1 MDFIVEFIKDWGYVA
16 VFLGALVEG
25 ESIVLTASA
34 LAYAGFLN
42 IYMVAGVAFFS
53 TVFAEQSCYL
63 IGRHYGP
70 GLFDRF
76 PRLKPAADKAFS
88 ILKRIDVWF
97 ILTCRFIYGIRT
109 VSPLVIGASG
119 IPIKKFI
126 PLNILAAAIWASISC
141 AGGYYLGEVIMENAD
156 IIKQLSKNVGLIV
169 LAVFAIIAGIIIF
182 IKYKKNTGK
191 NSSQ

>member
-1 MDFIVEFIKDWGYVA
+1 MDFIIEFIKDWGYLA

-25 ESIVLTASA
+25 ESIILTASA

-42 IYMVAGVAFFS
+42 IYIVAVVAFFS
-53 TVFAEQSCYL
+53 TIFAEQTCYL

-70 GLFDRF
+70 GLFDRL
-76 PRLKPAADKAFS
+76 PRLKPAANKAFS

-109 VSPLVIGASG
+109 VSPLVIGAAQ

-141 AGGYYLGEVIMENAD
+141 AGGYYLGEVIMSNAD
-156 IIKQLSKNVGLIV
+156 IIKQLSKNVGLLV
-169 LAVFAIIAGIIIF
+169 LAIFIVVGSIIIF
-182 IKYKKNTGK
+182 IKYRKKIHK
-191 NSSQ
+191 NI

>member
-1 MDFIVEFIKDWGYVA
+1 MDFIIEFIKDWGYVA

-25 ESIVLTASA
+25 ESIILTASA

-42 IYMVAGVAFFS
+42 IYIVAVVAFFS
-53 TVFAEQSCYL
+53 TIFAEQTCYL

-70 GLFDRF
+70 SLFDRF
-76 PRLKPAADKAFS
+76 PRLKPAANKAFS

-109 VSPLVIGASG
+109 VSPLVIGAAQ

-141 AGGYYLGEVIMENAD
+141 AGGYYLGEVIISNAD

-169 LAVFAIIAGIIIF
+169 LAVFIVVATIIIF
-182 IKYKKNTGK
+182 IKYRKKIKKNI
-191 NSSQ
+191 

>member
-1 MDFIVEFIKDWGYVA
+1 MDFIVEFIKDWGYIA

-34 LAYAGFLN
+34 LAYAGFLD
-42 IYMVAGVAFFS
+42 IYMVAAVAFFS

-70 GLFDRF
+70 GLFDKF
-76 PRLKPAADKAFS
+76 PRFKPAADKAFS

-119 IPIKKFI
+119 IPLKKFI
-126 PLNILAAAIWASISC
+126 PLNILAAGIWASISC

-156 IIKQLSKNVGLIV
+156 IIKQLSQNVGRIV
-169 LAVFAIIAGIIIF
+169 LAIFVIVAGMITF
-182 IKYKKNTGK
+182 IKYRK
-191 NSSQ
+191 NSNKNLSE

>member
-1 MDFIVEFIKDWGYVA
+1 MDFIVDFIKDWGYLA
-16 VFLGALVEG
+16 VFIGALIEG

-34 LAYAGFLN
+34 LAYAGFLD
-42 IYMVAGVAFFS
+42 IYIVATVAFFS
-53 TVFAEQSCYL
+53 TVFSEQACYL

-70 GLFDRF
+70 GLFDKF
-76 PRLKPAADKAFS
+76 PRFKPAADKAFS

-109 VSPLVIGASG
+109 VSPLVIGAAH

-141 AGGYYLGEVIMENAD
+141 AGGYYLGEIIMENTD

-169 LAVFAIIAGIIIF
+169 LTVFVIVAGIIIF
-182 IKYKKNTGK
+182 IKYRKNLKKNV
-191 NSSQ
+191 SQ

>member
-1 MDFIVEFIKDWGYVA
+1 MDFIIEFIKDWGYVA

-25 ESIVLTASA
+25 ESIILTASA

-42 IYMVAGVAFFS
+42 IYIVAVVAFFS
-53 TVFAEQSCYL
+53 TIFAEQTCYL

-76 PRLKPAADKAFS
+76 PRLKPAANKAFS

-109 VSPLVIGASG
+109 VSPLVIGAAQV
-119 IPIKKFI
+119 PIKKFI

-141 AGGYYLGEVIMENAD
+141 AGGYYLGEVIISNAD

-169 LAVFAIIAGIIIF
+169 LAVFIVVAAIIIF
-182 IKYKKNTGK
+182 IKYRKKIQKNT
-191 NSSQ
+191 